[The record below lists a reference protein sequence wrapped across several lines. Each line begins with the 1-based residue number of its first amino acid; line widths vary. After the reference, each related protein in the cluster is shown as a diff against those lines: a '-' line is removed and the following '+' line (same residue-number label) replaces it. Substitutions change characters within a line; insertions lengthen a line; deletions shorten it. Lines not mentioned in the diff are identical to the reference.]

1 MRIHDDGSI
10 SFAPERK
17 IIIDCCLSGMV
28 LLIVAA
34 ALLIMGI
41 RSISRDDQ
49 IFFISMS
56 AAIFLIVVMGILE
69 RTGGQFRKVS
79 LKYDL
84 SQKGCTIV
92 FKGQI
97 LKTIH
102 WSDVQQ
108 IIVVHGPCETE
119 RPEEAEILAPPQG
132 VYLCLKNP
140 SALENDKITKTV
152 IHRFKLSD
160 SLQDG
165 QPVAAIHLFS
175 NSSSKKCQ
183 AVKRKLDEMSDLNN

>member
-1 MRIHDDGSI
+1 LKIHDDGSI

-28 LLIVAA
+28 LLIIAV

-41 RSISRDDQ
+41 RSVSRDDQ

-56 AAIFLIVVMGILE
+56 VAIFLIVVMGMLE
-69 RTGGQFRKVS
+69 RTGGQFRKFS
-79 LKYDL
+79 LKYTL
-84 SQKGCTIV
+84 SPKGCTIV
-92 FKGQI
+92 RKGQI

-132 VYLCLKNP
+132 VYLCLKPP
-140 SALENDKITKTV
+140 SAFEDDKIMKTMLY
-152 IHRFKLSD
+152 RFRLSD
-160 SLQDG
+160 SMQDG

-175 NSSSKKCQ
+175 NSSEKN
-183 AVKRKLDEMSDLNN
+183 AKRSNRSWMNCSI